1 MKLTDDD
8 IAALAPVWEPQDA
21 VIPEDPRKRQA
32 FFWNGPVL
40 AGVRVTPET
49 AMQVGVVWACID
61 VVAKAISSSD
71 WLVFERISQKKR
83 KELSDDPL
91 FYLLNTRPNPEM
103 TAQSFRRALMIA
115 ALSWGNGYAE
125 IVRDMAGRVSQL
137 WPIAPDR
144 VEPRRVGGQLV
155 YIVKNDDGSEVEL
168 VQRDMYHVRG
178 PGITGLVGDNML
190 TRAAGSIALAMATQ
204 KFAES
209 YFGNGTQLGTII
221 EYPGELDDPTF
232 ERLSRAFDGK
242 HRGPARAFRTAWI
255 EQGMK
260 ATQVESNAEK
270 AQLVA
275 ARQQDVEDICR
286 WFGVPPHKVQHLLR
300 STNNNIEHQGLEFV
314 RDALRPWSRELQ
326 QEADFK
332 LFSLRGPTRFTYIDL
347 DWASE
352 GDFKSRM
359 EGLQIARNIGGING
373 NEVRAE
379 IGYDDMGPDGEKFI
393 VQGAMVE
400 LKDVGKAFDKPAAA
414 PAANDEPPA
423 PDPAADAMAAWLA
436 SIYDRAER
444 CRVGNPDKDPVQ
456 YLERQLVDILPHLT
470 RLNAD
475 AGATVMAAGQSIFEG
490 ERTPAEAAVHVMASL
505 TGAAA

>member
-1 MKLTDDD
+1 VKLTVDD
-8 IAALAPVWEPQDA
+8 IAALAPLWQPQNA
-21 VIPEDPRKRQA
+21 ALPEDPRKRQP
-32 FFWNGPVL
+32 FFVSGPNM
-40 AGVRVTPET
+40 AGVRVTAET

-61 VVAKAISSSD
+61 VIAKAISSSD

-83 KELSDDPL
+83 KELADDPL

-103 TAQSFRRALMIA
+103 TAQSFRRATMIA

-125 IVRDMAGRVSQL
+125 IVRDRSNRVGAL

-144 VEPRRVGGQLV
+144 VEPQRWQGDLGYR
-155 YIVKNDDGSEVEL
+155 VKNDDGSEVWL
-168 VQRDMYHVRG
+168 AQRDMFHVRG
-178 PGITGLVGDNML
+178 PGITGLVGDNMIVK
-190 TRAAGSIALAMATQ
+190 AAGSIALTMATE
-204 KFAES
+204 KFAEA
-209 YFGNGTQLGTII
+209 YFGNGTQLGTIM
-221 EYPGELDDPTF
+221 EYPGELDDVTF
-232 ERLSRAFDGK
+232 ERLSRAFENK
-242 HRGPARAFRTAWI
+242 HRGVNRAFRTAWI

-260 ATQVESNAEK
+260 AHQVETDAEK
-270 AQLVA
+270 AQLIEA
-275 ARQQDVEDICR
+275 QQQNVEGICR

-314 RDALRPWSRELQ
+314 RDALRPWARELQ

-332 LFSLRGPTRFTYIDL
+332 LFSNRGPTRFTLIDL

-414 PAANDEPPA
+414 PTPAEEDEP
-423 PDPAADAMAAWLA
+423 DPEAAAMTAWLT

-444 CRVGNPDKDPVQ
+444 CRTGNPEKDPVHYLDRQ
-456 YLERQLVDILPHLT
+456 LEDIVPHLERFND
-470 RLNAD
+470 
-475 AGATVMAAGQSIFEG
+475 GAKALALDGGRAVFTGTSA
-490 ERTPAEAAVHVMASL
+490 AEAAKTTIMAII
-505 TGAAA
+505 GVEE